1 MKLLIDTNIILDF
14 LQKREPYYEDA
25 SAIFQL
31 SVDNEVIECVTAS
44 SITDIYYLVNK
55 EFKDVKKTKERIQDL
70 LELITILDVTNKDI
84 QDAIRSEWKDFED
97 SLQYI
102 VALHNSVDAIITRN
116 TKDFSKSSIPIYSP
130 KEFLN
135 FIK

>member
-97 SLQYI
+97 SLQYV

-116 TKDFSKSSIPIYSP
+116 TKDFSESSIPIYSP

>member
-1 MKLLIDTNIILDF
+1 M
-14 LQKREPYYEDA
+14 RY
-25 SAIFQL
+25 
-31 SVDNEVIECVTAS
+31 
-44 SITDIYYLVNK
+44 SIIYYGYIIPCKQRVQRR
-55 EFKDVKKTKERIQDL
+55 KKTKERIQDL

-116 TKDFSKSSIPIYSP
+116 TKDFSESSIPIYSP
-130 KEFLN
+130 KEFPESVKL
-135 FIK
+135 FL

>member
-116 TKDFSKSSIPIYSP
+116 TKDFSESSIPIYSP

>member
-1 MKLLIDTNIILDF
+1 M
-14 LQKREPYYEDA
+14 
-25 SAIFQL
+25 
-31 SVDNEVIECVTAS
+31 
-44 SITDIYYLVNK
+44 
-55 EFKDVKKTKERIQDL
+55 
-70 LELITILDVTNKDI
+70 LDVTNKDI

-102 VALHNSVDAIITRN
+102 VALHNSVDAIISRN
-116 TKDFSKSSIPIYSP
+116 TKDFFESSIPIYSP

>member
-55 EFKDVKKTKERIQDL
+55 EFKDAKKTKECIQDL

-116 TKDFSKSSIPIYSP
+116 TKDFSESSIPIYSP

>member
-1 MKLLIDTNIILDF
+1 M
-14 LQKREPYYEDA
+14 
-25 SAIFQL
+25 
-31 SVDNEVIECVTAS
+31 
-44 SITDIYYLVNK
+44 
-55 EFKDVKKTKERIQDL
+55 
-70 LELITILDVTNKDI
+70 TNKDI

-102 VALHNSVDAIITRN
+102 VALHNSVDAIISRN
-116 TKDFSKSSIPIYSP
+116 TKDFFESSILIYSP

>member
-55 EFKDVKKTKERIQDL
+55 EFKDAKKTKERIQYL

-116 TKDFSKSSIPIYSP
+116 TKDFSESSIPIYSP

>member
-102 VALHNSVDAIITRN
+102 VALHNSVDAIIIRN
-116 TKDFSKSSIPIYSP
+116 TKDFSESSIPIYSP

>member
-14 LQKREPYYEDA
+14 LQKRKPYYEDA

-55 EFKDVKKTKERIQDL
+55 EFKDAKKTKERIQDL
-70 LELITILDVTNKDI
+70 LELITILDVTNQDI

-116 TKDFSKSSIPIYSP
+116 TKDFSESSIPIYSP

>member
-1 MKLLIDTNIILDF
+1 MKLQIDTNIILDF

-70 LELITILDVTNKDI
+70 LELITILDVTNKVFN
-84 QDAIRSEWKDFED
+84 QKEAISVGMA
-97 SLQYI
+97 SLFCIKILSPQVCLSTTLNIPLFFSYI
-102 VALHNSVDAIITRN
+102 FQTKRN
-116 TKDFSKSSIPIYSP
+116 TKYFSD
-130 KEFLN
+130 
-135 FIK
+135 

>member
-1 MKLLIDTNIILDF
+1 M
-14 LQKREPYYEDA
+14 
-25 SAIFQL
+25 
-31 SVDNEVIECVTAS
+31 
-44 SITDIYYLVNK
+44 
-55 EFKDVKKTKERIQDL
+55 
-70 LELITILDVTNKDI
+70 TNKDI

-102 VALHNSVDAIITRN
+102 VALHNSVDAIISRN
-116 TKDFSKSSIPIYSP
+116 TKDFFESSIPIYSP

>member
-1 MKLLIDTNIILDF
+1 MRYII
-14 LQKREPYYEDA
+14 
-25 SAIFQL
+25 
-31 SVDNEVIECVTAS
+31 
-44 SITDIYYLVNK
+44 IYYGYILPVNK

-116 TKDFSKSSIPIYSP
+116 TKDFSESSIPIYSP

>member
-44 SITDIYYLVNK
+44 SITDIYYLINK

-102 VALHNSVDAIITRN
+102 VALHNSVDAIISRN
-116 TKDFSKSSIPIYSP
+116 TKDFFESSIPIYSP

>member
-84 QDAIRSEWKDFED
+84 HDAIRSEWKDFED

-116 TKDFSKSSIPIYSP
+116 TKDFSESSIPIYSP

>member
-1 MKLLIDTNIILDF
+1 MRRYEVTNWYKYNFGL
-14 LQKREPYYEDA
+14 
-25 SAIFQL
+25 FQL

-116 TKDFSKSSIPIYSP
+116 TKDFSESSIPIYSP

>member
-70 LELITILDVTNKDI
+70 LELITILDVTNKVFN
-84 QDAIRSEWKDFED
+84 QKEAISVGMA
-97 SLQYI
+97 SLFCIKILSPQVCLSTTLNIPLFFSYI
-102 VALHNSVDAIITRN
+102 FQTKRN
-116 TKDFSKSSIPIYSP
+116 TKYFSD
-130 KEFLN
+130 
-135 FIK
+135 

>member
-55 EFKDVKKTKERIQDL
+55 EFKDVKNKRTYSRFIR
-70 LELITILDVTNKDI
+70 TNN
-84 QDAIRSEWKDFED
+84 
-97 SLQYI
+97 
-102 VALHNSVDAIITRN
+102 NS
-116 TKDFSKSSIPIYSP
+116 
-130 KEFLN
+130 
-135 FIK
+135 